1 MVAKDLEELEA
12 ERRRLYEELS
22 QIGDFRRGTIAQN
35 YRRCGKSNCCCAAAD
50 HPGHGPQ
57 YLLMTKVEGRSR
69 AQNLRAGAELDKT
82 RREVENQRRFRHLVQ
97 QIVALNER
105 ICAARPIEYSAAEIE
120 RAGVKKKLPRLSR
133 RKRRGK
139 SNA

>member
-12 ERRRLYEELS
+12 ERRRLYEDLS
-22 QIGDFRRGTIAQN
+22 QIGDFQRGTIAEN
-35 YRRCGKSNCCCAAAD
+35 YRRCGKLNCCCGEAD

-82 RREVENQRRFRHLVQ
+82 RREVENQRRFRDLVQ
-97 QIVALNER
+97 QIVAVNER
-105 ICAARPIEYSAAEIE
+105 ICAGRPIEYSAAEIE
-120 RAGVKKKLPRLSR
+120 RARLKKKLPRSSR
-133 RKRRGK
+133 QRRRGK
-139 SNA
+139 SSA

>member
-1 MVAKDLEELEA
+1 VVAKDLEELEV
-12 ERRRLYEELS
+12 ERRRLYEDLS

-35 YRRCGKSNCCCAAAD
+35 YRRCGKSNCCCGEAD

-82 RREVENQRRFRHLVQ
+82 RREVENQRRFRDLVQ
-97 QIVALNER
+97 QIVAVNER
-105 ICAARPIEYSAAEIE
+105 ICAGRPIEYSAAEID
-120 RAGVKKKLPRLSR
+120 RARLKKKLLRSSR

-139 SNA
+139 SSA

>member
-12 ERRRLYEELS
+12 ERRRLYEDLS
-22 QIGDFRRGTIAQN
+22 HIGDFRRGTIAQN
-35 YRRCGKSNCCCAAAD
+35 YRRCGKSNCCCGEAD

-82 RREVENQRRFRHLVQ
+82 RREVENQRRFRDLVQ
-97 QIVALNER
+97 QIVAVNER
-105 ICAARPIEYSAAEIE
+105 ICAGRPIAYSAAEIE
-120 RAGVKKKLPRLSR
+120 RARLKKKLPRSSR
-133 RKRRGK
+133 QRRRGK
-139 SNA
+139 SSA

>member
-1 MVAKDLEELEA
+1 VVAKDLEELEA
-12 ERRRLYEELS
+12 ERRRLYEDLS

-35 YRRCGKSNCCCAAAD
+35 YRRCGKSNCCCGEAD

-82 RREVENQRRFRHLVQ
+82 RREVENQRRFRDLVQ
-97 QIVALNER
+97 QIVAVNER
-105 ICAARPIEYSAAEIE
+105 ICAGRPIEYSAAEID
-120 RAGVKKKLPRLSR
+120 RARLKKKLLRSSR

-139 SNA
+139 SSA

>member
-12 ERRRLYEELS
+12 ERRRLYEELA
-22 QIGDFRRGTIAQN
+22 QIGDFRRGTIAEN
-35 YRRCGKSNCCCAAAD
+35 YRRCGKSNCCCGAAD

-97 QIVALNER
+97 QIVVVNER
-105 ICAARPIEYSAAEIE
+105 ICAGRPIEYSAAEIE
-120 RAGVKKKLPRLSR
+120 RARLKKKLPRSSR
-133 RKRRGK
+133 RRRRGK
-139 SNA
+139 SSA

>member
-1 MVAKDLEELEA
+1 VVAKDLEGLEA

-22 QIGDFRRGTIAQN
+22 HVGDFRRGTIAEN
-35 YRRCGKSNCCCAAAD
+35 YRRCGKSNCCCGESG

-82 RREVENQRRFRHLVQ
+82 RREVANQRRFRDLVQ
-97 QIVALNER
+97 QIVAVNER
-105 ICAARPIEYSAAEIE
+105 LCAGRPIEYSAAEIE
-120 RAGVKKKLPRLSR
+120 RARLKKQLPRSSR
-133 RKRRGK
+133 QRRRGK
-139 SNA
+139 SSA